1 VPWSSTDRDELPP
14 PKRPWWV
21 LGVGLGSSIYTLAGF
36 GLLDSFWIGRQ
47 VEGPSVLHAAAAV
60 LFGAMTLLAVVSVVY
75 WARRPKPRPASADRW
90 HEE

>member
-1 VPWSSTDRDELPP
+1 MPEELPP

-21 LGVGLGSSIYTLAGF
+21 LGVGLGSSIFTLAAV
-36 GLLDSFWIGRQ
+36 GLLEPFWISQ
-47 VEGPSVLHAAAAV
+47 QIENPSVVHAALAV
-60 LFGAMTLLAVVSVVY
+60 ICGTLALLAVVSVVY